1 MDKRV
6 SSIGGAGKTGQL
18 HVKRMKSENTLIPN
32 TKLTS
37 KWIKDLNVR
46 LATLKLLEEYT
57 GRLLSDINC
66 SKIFFF

>member
-37 KWIKDLNVR
+37 KWIKNLNVR
-46 LATLKLLEEYT
+46 PDPIKVLEENRQNT
-57 GRLLSDINC
+57 L
-66 SKIFFF
+66 